1 MSLPINRLILNPL
14 PAKLLLI
21 LVIISGW
28 LASTSMIQEHYPDL
42 EIPRA
47 MIITQWPGASPTQI
61 ERELTTPLENNI
73 RNLSDLK
80 TYSSSSGT
88 SQSKIFV
95 EFTGNNPLTENM
107 QNLRAAVA
115 RGSNNFPSNTAIGIP
130 QVDAFSMTNLP
141 MVSWALHGNVKE
153 AVLND
158 KAKQLKKTLEK
169 IPEVKEVYLRGMSE
183 NSLHIRLIPDRLKAL
198 NISPLYILN
207 QLKSANLKVSWKTTD
222 SKTDNLFLSVEGQL
236 ESLESIEDLPILK
249 MSTNRLIRLREVAHV
264 SLEPDREIRRTYFSI
279 AGSNLVRS
287 IIIDVTQHSGT
298 DTKALISAIS
308 AQLNIVKND
317 RHWPDGLKLSHIT
330 DESEFINQAFSNISS
345 SLIQGCIII
354 FIILTLMLNWRG
366 ALMAAL
372 ALPITILATL
382 ATMKALGYTLNI
394 MVMIG
399 IVLALGLMVDTF
411 ILLMEGIHT
420 EIVDRKAD
428 FDQAIL
434 ETARHFSLPVIA
446 GQATTIL
453 ALIPL
458 MMISGI
464 DGKFIRIIPTSV
476 SICLITSIIVAFFIC
491 LPLSRYLL
499 YRSHCNPTAISLID
513 QINHRYS
520 KALSNWLKQKPLKD
534 RRSESIWLIITLIA
548 FAGSMLLA
556 SELSKNMYPQTDNQR
571 IGVSLT
577 LPANST
583 LNETSMVAD
592 QVSKFLASLSW
603 LEKFTVYIGTD
614 TPLARASVSGL
625 LQPDVSANH
634 IGFTL
639 ILTPKNERT
648 MQSGRYLEP
657 LYWGIQNAIKNRA
670 GISLRFIHNGDNPKV
685 EDPVQI
691 HLTGTD
697 YPTLRQIAN
706 EVEHQLKQHIG
717 AVDVRSNVGTVMK
730 QVKIQLN
737 ADTLSAFGISRADVT
752 RQIQLATTENN
763 YGTVFLTGEEE
774 PINLRINSS
783 WHNNFRVSNFRLSHG
798 HLYQDKAM
806 HNLQLSPIKRLPIF
820 LNDGTYTPLHNLADI
835 SVSHEWNPLIHKDG
849 AKTVSIFSKSTGYT
863 ADSLIQSFIPIIQQ
877 LKQQWPEDYDYTIGG
892 EVADLKNNHKNMH
905 QAFLLAMVLIYLLL
919 SIMFNS
925 LRQPL
930 IILVMIPLA
939 MTGIFT
945 GFFLLNIPLSF
956 PALIGLVSS
965 IGIAVNNSIIML
977 KVIAEHH
984 SSGKSTVDSA
994 AGGVSCRLR
1003 PIVSTTLT
1011 TVLALIPLA
1020 FSDPQ
1025 WSPLCLAIIFGLTY
1039 STIAGFVVV
1048 PALYIL
1054 ITDSLSPSPR

>member
-1 MSLPINRLILNPL
+1 MGLLINRLILNPL
-14 PAKLLLI
+14 PAKLLLL

-47 MIITQWPGASPTQI
+47 MVITQWPGASPVQI
-61 ERELTTPLENNI
+61 ERELTTPLENII
-73 RNLSDLK
+73 RNLPDLK
-80 TYSSSSGT
+80 TYSSSSST

-107 QNLRAAVA
+107 QNLRAAVVQ
-115 RGSNNFPSNTAIGIP
+115 GSNNFPSNTAIGLP
-130 QVDAFSMTNLP
+130 QVDAFSITNLP
-141 MVSWALHGNVKE
+141 IVSWALHGNIKE
-153 AVLND
+153 TVLND

-169 IPEVKEVYLRGMSE
+169 IPEVKQIYLRGMSE

-236 ESLESIEDLPILK
+236 ESLKSIEDLPILK

-264 SLEPDREIRRTYFSI
+264 SLEPDREIIRTYFSI
-279 AGSNLVRS
+279 AGSNPVRS

-317 RHWPDGLKLSHIT
+317 LHWPDGLKLSHIT
-330 DESEFINQAFSNISS
+330 DETEFINKAFSNISS
-345 SLIQGCIII
+345 SLIQGSIII
-354 FIILTLMLNWRG
+354 FIILTLMLNWRE
-366 ALMAAL
+366 ALLAAL

-382 ATMKALGYTLNI
+382 ATMNALGYTLNI

-399 IVLALGLMVDTF
+399 IVLALGLVVDTF

-434 ETARHFSLPVIA
+434 ETAKHFSLPVIA

-458 MMISGI
+458 MMISSI
-464 DGKFIRIIPTSV
+464 EGKFIRIIPTSV

-513 QINHRYS
+513 QISHRYS

-534 RRSESIWLIITLIA
+534 IRSVSIWLIITLIA
-548 FAGSMLLA
+548 FAASMLLA
-556 SELSKNMYPQTDNQR
+556 SQLSKNMYPQTDNPR

-583 LNETSMVAD
+583 LDETSMVAD
-592 QVSKFLASLSW
+592 QVGKFLASLSW
-603 LEKFTVYIGTD
+603 VEKFTVYIGTD
-614 TPLARASVSGL
+614 TPLARASISGL
-625 LQPDVSANH
+625 LQPDVSANY
-634 IGFTL
+634 IGITL

-648 MQSGRYLEP
+648 MQSGKYLEP
-657 LYWGIQNAIKNRA
+657 LYLGIQNAIKNRA
-670 GISLRFIHNGDNPKV
+670 GISLQFIHNADNTKA

-717 AVDVRSNVGTVMK
+717 AVDVRSNIGTLMK

-737 ADTLSAFGISRADVT
+737 AETLSAFGMNRSDVT
-752 RQIQLATTENN
+752 EQIQLATTENK
-763 YGTVFLTGEEE
+763 YGTVLLKGEEE

-783 WHNNFRVSNFRLSHG
+783 WHNNFRPSHTCP
-798 HLYQDKAM
+798 HQDEAM
-806 HNLQLSPIKRLPIF
+806 HDLQLSPIKGLPIF
-820 LNDGTYTPLHNLADI
+820 FNDGTYTSLHNLADI

-849 AKTVSIFSKSTGYT
+849 VKSVSIFSKSTGYT
-863 ADSLIQSFIPIIQQ
+863 ANSITQSLIPIIQH
-877 LKQQWPEDYDYTIGG
+877 LKQQWLEGYDYTIGG
-892 EVADLKNNHKNMH
+892 EMSDLKNNHKSMH

-925 LRQPL
+925 LKQPL
-930 IILVMIPLA
+930 IILVVIPLA
-939 MTGIFT
+939 MTGTFT
-945 GFFLLNIPLSF
+945 AFFLLNIPLSL

-965 IGIAVNNSIIML
+965 TGIAVNNSIIML

-984 SSGKSTVDSA
+984 SSGKNTVDSVA
-994 AGGVSCRLR
+994 DGVSCRLR

-1025 WSPLCLAIIFGLTY
+1025 WSPLCLAIIFGLTC
-1039 STIAGFVVV
+1039 STITGFVIV

-1054 ITDSLSPSPR
+1054 IMGSLSPSPR